1 MKSTTNRPASRA
13 GNRAVAGKR
22 ANSTSIAAVEG
33 PLSRLIGEKGTEL
46 KTPRAAIPST
56 CCHPN
61 VTKRWK
67 RNEHDRFQVIT
78 EHTKASLPFDREYLG
93 IHRFC

>member
-22 ANSTSIAAVEG
+22 ANSTSIAAVEE
-33 PLSRLIGEKGTEL
+33 PLSRLIGEKGTDQD
-46 KTPRAAIPST
+46 ST

-61 VTKRWK
+61 VTKHWK
-67 RNEHDRFQVIT
+67 RKVQ
-78 EHTKASLPFDREYLG
+78 SLWPPTAKTFVLHYAATL
-93 IHRFC
+93 

>member
-33 PLSRLIGEKGTEL
+33 PLSTVIGEKGKEL
-46 KTPRAAIPST
+46 KTPRAAIPMF
-56 CCHPN
+56 N
-61 VTKRWK
+61 EAFEKEGTK
-67 RNEHDRFQVIT
+67 
-78 EHTKASLPFDREYLG
+78 SLAATAQTFVLDTAATFEF
-93 IHRFC
+93 RFCP

>member
-33 PLSRLIGEKGTEL
+33 HLPRLIGEKGTEL
-46 KTPRAAIPST
+46 KTPRAAIP
-56 CCHPN
+56 
-61 VTKRWK
+61 
-67 RNEHDRFQVIT
+67 I
-78 EHTKASLPFDREYLG
+78 
-93 IHRFC
+93 